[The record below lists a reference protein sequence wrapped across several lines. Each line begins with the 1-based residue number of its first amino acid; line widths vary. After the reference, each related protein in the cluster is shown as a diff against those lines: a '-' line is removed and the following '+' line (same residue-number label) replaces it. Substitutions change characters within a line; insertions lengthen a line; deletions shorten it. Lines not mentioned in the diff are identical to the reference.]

1 MVFLKVSLCIA
12 HAGKNRYLW
21 QPYQLIVLAF
31 LLFPCHQEESRKP
44 CVSHDLELTLAR
56 DSVCLNITNK
66 HSPALAVVDLEVHHA
81 KSLLNTNG
89 LAALSGQW
97 VSSD

>member
-1 MVFLKVSLCIA
+1 M
-12 HAGKNRYLW
+12 
-21 QPYQLIVLAF
+21 
-31 LLFPCHQEESRKP
+31 
-44 CVSHDLELTLAR
+44 SHDLELTLAR

-66 HSPALAVVDLEVHHA
+66 HSPALAVVDPEVHRA